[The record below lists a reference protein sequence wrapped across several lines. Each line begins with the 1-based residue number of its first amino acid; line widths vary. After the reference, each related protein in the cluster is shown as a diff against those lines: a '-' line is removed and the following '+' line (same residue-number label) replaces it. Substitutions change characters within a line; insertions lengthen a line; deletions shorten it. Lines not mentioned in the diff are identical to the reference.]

1 MKLTPFHLLKHKQCI
16 SKGFPKTQRSSRK
29 LEEPEVVDDNKK
41 ILSRKEQDSYTN
53 EVTVVATTC
62 IKPGNPGKLEVEK
75 HLSMEMG
82 VGMCRG
88 GGQKV
93 LFLAKELLVIN
104 SYWEEQGQFQ
114 LQL

>member
-1 MKLTPFHLLKHKQCI
+1 M
-16 SKGFPKTQRSSRK
+16 
-29 LEEPEVVDDNKK
+29 DDNKK
-41 ILSRKEQDSYTN
+41 ILSRREQDSYTN

-62 IKPGNPGKLEVEK
+62 IKPGNPGKLELEK

-82 VGMCRG
+82 VGIWRG